1 MINVAM
7 DGYVYAMAG
16 ASDMKARRDALN
28 HFYYPDVMVTC
39 NPEDVRF

>member
-16 ASDMKARRDALN
+16 ASDMKARIDALN
-28 HFYYPDVMVTC
+28 HFYYPDVMVIC
-39 NPEDVRF
+39 NPEDVRS